1 MDQFTRYV
9 SFALLRDASF
19 VTVAAITL
27 MVAFS
32 FDPPLALKIAAFIA
46 LGFALLLLLRALLM
60 TENAVVTTEP
70 WRGLEPQDRPEGDQG
85 KAWACARM
93 EETLLRFAKTASG
106 LACALFCSSLLVAM
120 M

>member
-1 MDQFTRYV
+1 MDKFTRHA

-19 VTVAAITL
+19 VAVAAVTL

-32 FDPPLALKIAAFIA
+32 FDPPLALKIAAYVA
-46 LGFALLLLLRALLM
+46 LGFAVLLLLRALLM
-60 TENAVVTTEP
+60 TEAAVVESEP
-70 WRGLEPQDRPEGDQG
+70 WQELEPQDRPAGDEG
-85 KAWACARM
+85 AVWARERM

-106 LACALFCSSLLVAM
+106 VACALFGSALIVAM

>member
-19 VTVAAITL
+19 VTLAAVTL

-32 FDPPLALKIAAFIA
+32 FDPPLALKIAGYLA
-46 LGFALLLLLRALLM
+46 LGFALLLLTRALLM
-60 TENAVVTTEP
+60 TEAAVVHSEP
-70 WRGLEPQDRPEGDQG
+70 WQGLEPEERPAGEQ
-85 KAWACARM
+85 AVSWACGRM
-93 EETLLRFAKTASG
+93 EETLLRFAKTAAG
-106 LACALFCSSLLVAM
+106 IACVLFGSALVVAM